1 MRPLAILELAAFAV
15 ALASLPLVASA
26 HEVLRDVE
34 QGKAVA
40 VKVYFA
46 DGEALAYTQ
55 YEVFSPADPKIP
67 IQKGRTD
74 RNGYLAFVPD
84 AAGKWRVK
92 VVDNSGHGLDTQ
104 VDVGALGGSGS
115 SRASAGSA
123 LSTTAFVL
131 RPLAALA
138 VIGAVFYVLVTFY
151 RRKGATP

>member
-1 MRPLAILELAAFAV
+1 MKPLKLAAFAT
-15 ALASLPLVASA
+15 ALAFLPLGASA
-26 HEVLRDVE
+26 HEVLHAVE

-40 VKVYFA
+40 VRVYFA

-84 AAGKWRVK
+84 TAGKWRVK
-92 VVDNSGHGLDTQ
+92 VVDNTGHGLDTQ

-115 SRASAGSA
+115 SRESGDSA
-123 LSTTAFVL
+123 LSTIAFVL

-138 VIGAVFYVLVTFY
+138 VIGAVFSVLVAFH
-151 RRKGATP
+151 RRKGAAR